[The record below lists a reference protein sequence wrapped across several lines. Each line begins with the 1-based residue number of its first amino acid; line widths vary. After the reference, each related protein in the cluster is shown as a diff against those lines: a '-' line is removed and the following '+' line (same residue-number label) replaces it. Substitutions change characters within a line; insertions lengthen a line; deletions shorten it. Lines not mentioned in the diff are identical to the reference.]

1 MADMVP
7 ANARPA
13 GYGHRPIW
21 SLVIA
26 AVYLLLVPVIAAV
39 GLSLGAT
46 YFPGPTRALLGPA
59 LEALVGRAA
68 PGEDGMIQEALNRTA
83 VAEERLSKIERD
95 IAALAER
102 AAEAAEQPS
111 QGASESRVTEAHI
124 AAAIAPTASQAA
136 GRDRMLAGLTA
147 LTLARAEF
155 LAGNRAVVERELKLA
170 QECLALNAGEGS
182 VETPEPVRD
191 ALGKALDAVQRGAS
205 TAGDYLSLAWHLLAD
220 ALLSIQ

>member
-1 MADMVP
+1 MGDMVP

-13 GYGHRPIW
+13 GSGYRPIW

-59 LEALVGRAA
+59 LEALVEEPASQVA
-68 PGEDGMIQEALNRTA
+68 GMVREALDRSA
-83 VAEERLSKIERD
+83 AAEERLSKLEQD
-95 IAALAER
+95 IATLV
-102 AAEAAEQPS
+102 EQGREVTEPPS
-111 QGASESRVTEAHI
+111 QGTPEGGVTEAQVG
-124 AAAIAPTASQAA
+124 AAITPVVRQSA

-155 LAGNRAVVERELKLA
+155 LAGNRAVAARELTLA
-170 QECLALNAGEGS
+170 QECLTVNAGEGS
-182 VETPEPVRD
+182 VEIPEPVRD
-191 ALGKALDAVQRGAS
+191 ALSKAVDAVQRGAS